1 MIVLST
7 KGRDQLHLWSFNVIY
22 EVVPSKSTM
31 SLSWVIFL
39 KEAATMSSVTHA
51 LLQGELDSS
60 PVQRLS
66 LILTLDLGWS
76 HDSLVTNGI

>member
-1 MIVLST
+1 
-7 KGRDQLHLWSFNVIY
+7 
-22 EVVPSKSTM
+22 
-31 SLSWVIFL
+31 
-39 KEAATMSSVTHA
+39 MSSVTHT

-60 PVQRLS
+60 VQRLS